1 MILNLQQLK
10 NYDVATITFSTS
22 INETVTQYKIV
33 YATGVE
39 PYTES
44 YRISYTSYNTVA
56 MTTEYR
62 IAYTSLFGD
71 AVQGYRIR
79 YTSGRDPGEYVDRY
93 YVRYSAI
100 YTDNAYSIYSIRYTT
115 TGTATNPERF
125 RYQIKYTSESLGEY
139 TKTFKLKYTLQKFYD
154 NSTKYTIRYGSIGA
168 EELLTRVVLIRN
180 NNRTDAL
187 FEIKGITDRSLDNF
201 LFVLSNMPKYQTVEF
216 KIGDDLP
223 YLEYIETAD
232 LSSLYIF
239 DEEDL
244 NGYDVRGYILLRD
257 IEDLNGLS
265 LDIYDADNDY
275 KKINRSKTY
284 FFKIEASDYI
294 STLLSV
300 AGTQYYFINRSS
312 DYYNALYLNY
322 VSAQT
327 SPTFRIGIDCCFSK
341 RIDKTN
347 YSYCSPF

>member
-1 MILNLQQLK
+1 MILNLQQLA
-10 NYDVATITFSTS
+10 NYDVTTILFSTS

-115 TGTATNPERF
+115 TGTVTNAERF

-154 NSTKYTIRYGSIGA
+154 NSTKYTIRYGSVGA
-168 EELLTRVVLIRN
+168 EELLTRAVLIRN

-216 KIGDDLP
+216 KVGDDLP

-327 SPTFRIGIDCCFSK
+327 SPTFSIWRTSA
-341 RIDKTN
+341 RL
-347 YSYCSPF
+347 

>member
-1 MILNLQQLK
+1 MILNFQYYSVK
-10 NYDVATITFSTS
+10 TIPFSTS
-22 INETVTQYKIV
+22 VNETTTQYKIV

-39 PYTES
+39 PYSTS
-44 YRISYTSYNTVA
+44 YRISYTSYNTVD
-56 MTTEYR
+56 MVVPYS
-62 IAYTSLFGD
+62 IAYTSIFGD
-71 AVQGYRIR
+71 AVTTYKIR
-79 YTSGRDPGEYVDRY
+79 YISGRDPSEYVDRY
-93 YVRYSAI
+93 YIRYNAV
-100 YTDNAYSIYSIRYTT
+100 YTDSSYSTYNIRYTT
-115 TGTATNPERF
+115 TGTATSSERF
-125 RYQIKYTSESLGEY
+125 RYKIRYTSQSLGEY
-139 TKTFKLKYTLQKFYD
+139 TQTFKLKYTLQKFYD
-154 NSTKYTIRYGSIGA
+154 NSTKYTIRYGSVGA
-168 EELLTRVVLIRN
+168 EELLTRAVLIRN

-201 LFVLSNMPKYQTVEF
+201 LFVLSNMPKYQTIEF
-216 KIGDDLP
+216 RVGDELP
-223 YLEYIETAD
+223 YIEYIEAAD
-232 LSSLYIF
+232 LSSFFIF

-294 STLLSV
+294 STLLSI
-300 AGTQYYFINRSS
+300 AGTQYYYINRSS